1 MVVDEFG
8 TVVGLVTAEDAVEQ
22 IVGEIREEHEKPQP
36 AESRPPGEPIE
47 IDGITPI
54 LDLASQNEIELP
66 YDAGFETLA
75 GFLMSR
81 LGHIPN
87 RRGNGTLPRD
97 YFHGPCNEPQPNR
110 QSENRPRGSAGARN
124 RGSGLGI
131 VCSMSE
137 VRGRCWNSGTT
148 LAGRDQQTNLPRPQ
162 GEKA

>member
-8 TVVGLVTAEDAVEQ
+8 TVVGLVTTEDAVEQ

-54 LDLASQNEIELP
+54 LDLASQYDIELP

-81 LGHIPN
+81 LGHIPT
-87 RRGNGTLPRD
+87 GGETVV
-97 YFHGPCNEPQPNR
+97 YQ
-110 QSENRPRGSAGARN
+110 
-124 RGSGLGI
+124 
-131 VCSMSE
+131 
-137 VRGRCWNSGTT
+137 GTT
-148 LAGRDQQTNLPRPQ
+148 FTVLAMNHNRIAKVRINPAAHQKQETEEADSEQSAR
-162 GEKA
+162 